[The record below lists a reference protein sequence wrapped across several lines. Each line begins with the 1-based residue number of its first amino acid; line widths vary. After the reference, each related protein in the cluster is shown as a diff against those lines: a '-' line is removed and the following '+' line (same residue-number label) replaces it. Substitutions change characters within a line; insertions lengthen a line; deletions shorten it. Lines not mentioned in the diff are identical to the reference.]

1 MVTRIRMPEPL
12 RLRTRGPSRL
22 LRRLVA
28 LLAIALV
35 LGLAWIAD
43 GGARPAHAGERT
55 AGERDAFIARLEAQV
70 EALHQEAARL
80 AERAQER
87 ANELSASTR
96 EELAAQRE
104 RVAELQA
111 EALLRDARERSD
123 ENWQEARPHL
133 RQSWEQLRE
142 GLRKLLKP

>member
-1 MVTRIRMPEPL
+1 MVTPIRMPEPL

-22 LRRLVA
+22 PGWLVA

-70 EALHQEAARL
+70 QALHREAARL